1 MEALKH
7 NFFVRGFFNKRGY
20 DDSTKLT
27 EHAIAALPKTP
38 PLKTFTFDAKK
49 VFADVDTAKIKNEKA
64 LDDAGRFLEA
74 TPFRLAVVVASGG
87 MKGDTAQM
95 QTVMQARAMVVR
107 EYLVS
112 SFRMDDTR
120 IKTLGVA
127 KSEDAASDAG
137 NLEVVV
143 YGLDSRN

>member
-1 MEALKH
+1 MSI
-7 NFFVRGFFNKRGY
+7 NQ
-20 DDSTKLT
+20 
-27 EHAIAALPKTP
+27 PKIRP
-38 PLKTFTFDAKK
+38 
-49 VFADVDTAKIKNEKA
+49 
-64 LDDAGRFLEA
+64 LEA

-137 NLEVVV
+137 NLQVVV
-143 YGLDSRN
+143 YGLDSRNGPSKISRVSK